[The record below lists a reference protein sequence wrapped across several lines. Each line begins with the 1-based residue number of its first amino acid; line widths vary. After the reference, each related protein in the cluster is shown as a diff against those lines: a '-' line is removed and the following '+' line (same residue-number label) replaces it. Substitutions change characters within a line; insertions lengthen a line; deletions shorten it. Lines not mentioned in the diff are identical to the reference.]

1 MRKKLTIA
9 IIISILIF
17 IVSALFA
24 IAYLQELSALNNL
37 KDCIPQDVFLK
48 QQNKYLQLVLNFLM
62 LAIGGSL
69 LSFSI
74 IFRGIYFKNRL
85 FDKLFATIGLVVTF
99 ILNLFV
105 NFNGIWTIFTGFAII
120 ITFDCIFIFIKEEYD
135 SLMAKKKGNLQTNEK
150 KNISEDAT

>member
-17 IVSALFA
+17 IVGALFA

-48 QQNKYLQLVLNFLM
+48 KQNKYLQLVLNFLM

-74 IFRGIYFKNRL
+74 ILRGIYFKNRL
-85 FDKLFATIGLVVTF
+85 FDKLFATIGLIVTF
-99 ILNLFV
+99 ILNLFI
-105 NFNGIWTIFTGFAII
+105 NFSGIWTIFTGLTII

-135 SLMAKKKGNLQTNEK
+135 SLMAKKKG
-150 KNISEDAT
+150 IV

>member
-17 IVSALFA
+17 IVGALFA

-48 QQNKYLQLVLNFLM
+48 QQNKYLQLIFNFLM
-62 LAIGGSL
+62 LTIGGSL

-74 IFRGIYFKNRL
+74 IFRGIYFK
-85 FDKLFATIGLVVTF
+85 DKRYDKISALVGLIVVF
-99 ILNLFV
+99 II
-105 NFNGIWTIFTGFAII
+105 NFIVEFSGVWTIFVGLTVI

-135 SLMAKKKGNLQTNEK
+135 SLMAKRKANKTN
-150 KNISEDAT
+150 